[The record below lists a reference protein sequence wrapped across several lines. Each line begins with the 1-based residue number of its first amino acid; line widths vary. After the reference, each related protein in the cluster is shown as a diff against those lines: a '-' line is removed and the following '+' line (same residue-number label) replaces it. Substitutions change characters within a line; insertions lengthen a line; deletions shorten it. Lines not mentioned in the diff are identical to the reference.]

1 MPDIVKL
8 GKTIKRPLKGI
19 MEAIRSGINSAVA
32 EGFNKKISPAFKRY
46 YSFKT

>member
-8 GKTIKRPLKGI
+8 GKTIKRHLEGI